1 MKPNIVMK
9 KYYLVALFTVF
20 FTITAVAQTK
30 IGYMN
35 PSQVLFELEE
45 VAAIEQQIETL
56 IETRDQDLIAKST
69 QLQEDLATYEE
80 GKAVLSATARATKEQ
95 EFLDRN
101 NALEEERETYLNE
114 IRQRRS
120 QMMTPILEKMDAA
133 INTVATEMGL
143 DLILNEVTS
152 YGDAVIFYSNEEK
165 LNITSQVVAKL
176 KAE

>member
-1 MKPNIVMK
+1 MK
-9 KYYLVALFTVF
+9 KHFLVVLLTAF
-20 FTITAVAQTK
+20 FSISTLAQVK

-35 PSQVLFELEE
+35 PAQVLSELEE

-69 QLQEDLATYEE
+69 QLQQDLATYEE
-80 GKAVLSATARATKEQ
+80 GKAVLSTEARTNKEQ

-101 NALEEERETYLNE
+101 TELEKERETYLNE
-114 IRQRRS
+114 IRQKRS
-120 QMMTPILEKMDAA
+120 QMMSPILQEMDEA
-133 INTVATEMGL
+133 IKSIALEMNL
-143 DLILNEVTS
+143 DLVLNEVTS
-152 YGDAVIFYSNEEK
+152 YGDAIIFYSNEEK